1 MLHRY
6 EPSRMAPHRARRQQ
20 ILETLSARQAAALIP
35 SARPK
40 ARNADTEH
48 RYRPDSDF
56 WRLTG
61 FGEPHAALLLLPK
74 VGERAAR
81 SVLFLRPRDR
91 EQEIWSGLRLGVERA
106 GEALGVDEARPIE
119 QLWKD
124 LPTLLEGCTQLC
136 YRTGVDAANDAEVLA
151 TLTRMRAKPRSPLPW
166 PQELFDTAPLL
177 HEARLFKDA
186 AELSAMRRAAEIT
199 AAGHAAALRIARPGV
214 NEREVEARMEYEFRR
229 LGADAPAYN
238 SIVAGGAN
246 ACVLHYV
253 ENDAPLADGELL
265 LIDAGCEF
273 RHYASDITRTFPVN
287 GRFDAAQRA
296 AYDLVLEANRAAI
309 EAVRPGEHWNR
320 PHEVAVQVLTAGMV
334 RLGLL
339 KGRVPTLIKEEA
351 YRRFYMHKTGH
362 WLGMDVHDVGEYKIG
377 DAWRAL
383 EPGMVLTIEPG
394 LYIPPGTRGVP
405 PEFRNIGIRIEDDVL
420 VTREGHE
427 VLTDGVPKDADAIE
441 AVMAA
446 ARAARSTAS

>member
-106 GEALGVDEARPIE
+106 CEALGVDEARPIE

-136 YRTGVDAANDAEVLA
+136 YRTGVDAANDAELLA

-265 LIDAGCEF
+265 LIDAGAEF
-273 RHYASDITRTFPVN
+273 EHYACDVTRTFPV
-287 GRFDAAQRA
+287 GRRFSAEQRA
-296 AYDLVLEANRAAI
+296 LYDVVLRAQLAALAIVRTGTTIDQIHQCALRALVEGLCEHKLLAESVDEALAS
-309 EAVRPGEHWNR
+309 GSY
-320 PHEVAVQVLTAGMV
+320 
-334 RLGLL
+334 
-339 KGRVPTLIKEEA
+339 K
-351 YRRFYMHKTGH
+351 RFYMHRTSH
-362 WLGMDVHDVGEYKIG
+362 WLGLDVHDGGAYVRDG
-377 DAWRAL
+377 ASRAL
-383 EPGMVLTIEPG
+383 EPSMVITVEPG
-394 LYIPPGTRGVP
+394 LYVAPDEASVEPRWRG
-405 PEFRNIGIRIEDDVL
+405 IGIRIEDDVL
-420 VTREGHE
+420 VTAGGSE
-427 VLTDGVPKDADAIE
+427 VLTAAIPKQADALEELRRE
-441 AVMAA
+441 ALQSA
-446 ARAARSTAS
+446 